1 MQTEPISRV
10 TNEQNRLY
18 ASNSLTNFEYEPH
31 AIPETLLCEFV
42 ETCMGKL
49 VKSHLVNPFLAGF
62 RYVKP
67 LCATTQC

>member
-1 MQTEPISRV
+1 MLVHT
-10 TNEQNRLY
+10 Y

-49 VKSHLVNPFLAGF
+49 VKSHLVNPFFGGF
-62 RYVKP
+62 
-67 LCATTQC
+67 